1 MFKLLL
7 KSILF
12 SPLFSRGPDY
22 GFSKTANEELLLKIC
37 NTLASLR
44 VLKAIRTSGC
54 CNSWGYC
61 PGDEAPYI
69 NFYFCNK
76 NVFGCNDP
84 DGEWESYYEDYNNVD
99 PF

>member
-37 NTLASLR
+37 NTHEEF
-44 VLKAIRTSGC
+44 K
-54 CNSWGYC
+54 
-61 PGDEAPYI
+61 
-69 NFYFCNK
+69 K
-76 NVFGCNDP
+76 NN
-84 DGEWESYYEDYNNVD
+84 
-99 PF
+99 